1 MQLYFP
7 KNINLRKFGDVSF
20 KIGIVLLPSAI
31 SIAGLFLLFSS
42 LIGIYISK
50 ENLIKDKWNIATFIS
65 IIFLLIICIFQNTSI
80 NLPVKNYYALNW
92 IGLLNWIPLFLLFWG
107 SQSYLNYEKERKN
120 IGLLLIVGSFP
131 VLISGFGQY
140 FLNWTGPFSTLN
152 GLIVWFV
159 KPIIPDSENAS
170 LSGLFP
176 NPNYMGC
183 WLTILWPFT
192 VVTFLDRTKNIFKK
206 SISTFFVISV
216 LISIL
221 LTASRNAYGGLL
233 LAIPLLVGRNSLFFL
248 IPITFLTFFV
258 SSSNFVIGNPHLSE
272 NYALNSILSKI
283 NRLREIGNDPRINI
297 WINTLIMISQKPIL
311 GWGAG
316 TFGIVYSMKF
326 LSEANHAHNLFLEL
340 SYNYGLIVSIFI
352 FSIIISLI
360 SLSFIKVFYKTN
372 QDNLLNIKN
381 NLYEKAW
388 WTSFFILFASQ
399 LIDVQYYDG
408 KISIIFWILLAGII
422 NIMKESKSEY

>member
-1 MQLYFP
+1 M
-7 KNINLRKFGDVSF
+7 
-20 KIGIVLLPSAI
+20 LL
-31 SIAGLFLLFSS
+31 
-42 LIGIYISK
+42 
-50 ENLIKDKWNIATFIS
+50 
-65 IIFLLIICIFQNTSI
+65 
-80 NLPVKNYYALNW
+80 
-92 IGLLNWIPLFLLFWG
+92 
-107 SQSYLNYEKERKN
+107 
-120 IGLLLIVGSFP
+120 
-131 VLISGFGQY
+131 SGFGQY
-140 FLNWTGPFSTLN
+140 FLNWIGPFSTLN

-159 KPIIPDSENAS
+159 KPVIPGSENAS

-192 VVTFLDRTKNIFKK
+192 VATFLDRTKNIFKR

-221 LTASRNAYGGLL
+221 LTASRNAYGGLM
-233 LAIPLLVGRNSLFFL
+233 LAIPLLVGRNALFFF
-248 IPITFLTFFV
+248 IPFTFLTFFV
-258 SSSNFVIGNPHLSE
+258 SSNNLILENPHLSE

-283 NRLREIGNDPRINI
+283 NRLREIGYDPRIDI
-297 WINTLIMISQKPIL
+297 WINTLIMISQKPIF

-326 LSEANHAHNLFLEL
+326 LSETNHSHNLFLEL

-352 FSIIISLI
+352 FSIIISLLI
-360 SLSFIKVFYKTN
+360 LSFIKVFNKRN

-381 NLYEKAW
+381 NYIYEKAW

-408 KISIIFWILLAGII
+408 KISIIFWILLAGLR
-422 NIMKESKSEY
+422 NMMKESKSEC